1 MFSGLFP
8 EGVKVGRGIGA
19 ATKEKDC
26 DLQPLTNIPCNVI
39 LYQPPSRFWSYPN
52 SFFKIHKL
60 YYGWL
65 IQILVEWEFWGRKQP
80 QFSRMVEIHL
90 LDKRPRVLLM
100 YFFSWIS
107 SSRPENPLTWSWTN
121 IPRNSDHIWNSFSV
135 EWGRNLP
142 VQQDGFPIQQRNGQ
156 SFEDVVNIPCWP
168 PICSHQNFI
177 LLQTFSHEIWIFPFQ
192 IWRHSSCVSV
202 IAQDHPLWPRWSVEA
217 NQLTSH

>member
-1 MFSGLFP
+1 MAIFSCFRAFFP

-19 ATKEKDC
+19 VTKEKDC

-39 LYQPPSRFWSYPN
+39 LYQPPSRFWSYLN

-80 QFSRMVEIHL
+80 QFSRMV
-90 LDKRPRVLLM
+90 
-100 YFFSWIS
+100 FQFSS
-107 SSRPENPLTWSWTN
+107 ETVNPLKMW
-121 IPRNSDHIWNSFSV
+121 
-135 EWGRNLP
+135 
-142 VQQDGFPIQQRNGQ
+142 
-156 SFEDVVNIPCWP
+156 WP

-177 LLQTFSHEIWIFPFQ
+177 FLQTFSHELWIFPFQ
-192 IWRHSSCVSV
+192 ISRHSSCVSV